1 MSEIV
6 EVVRRSNDAFNR
18 RDVEAVIALSDPD
31 IEIRDIPELPEA
43 QVFRGHE
50 GLRKL
55 LALNWEPWEQV
66 VVGVER
72 LIEVDGETVLLLSR
86 NRWTVRESR
95 IDIVQ
100 PRGSIFTVRGGRIVR
115 AQFYADQ
122 KLALKAAG
130 IELESL

>member
-1 MSEIV
+1 VSEIV

-18 RDVEAVIALSDPD
+18 GDVEGVVALSDPN
-31 IEIRDIPELPEA
+31 IEIEDIPELPEA

-50 GLRKL
+50 GLREL
-55 LALNWEPWEQV
+55 LRLNWEPWEQV

-72 LIEVDGETVLLLSR
+72 LIELDSETVLLLSR

-100 PRGSIFTVRGGRIVR
+100 PRGSIFTVRNGRIVR
-115 AQFYADQ
+115 ARFYADQ
-122 KLALKAAG
+122 QLALEAAG
-130 IELESL
+130 IEI

>member
-6 EVVRRSNDAFNR
+6 DVVRRSNDAFNR
-18 RDVEAVIALSDPD
+18 RDVETVVALSDPD
-31 IEIRDIPELPEA
+31 IEIRDIPELPGS
-43 QVFRGHE
+43 QIFRGHE
-50 GLRKL
+50 GLREL

-72 LIEVDGETVLLLSR
+72 LLEVDSETVLLLSR
-86 NRWTVRESR
+86 NRWTVRESG

-100 PRGSIFTVRGGRIVR
+100 PRGSIFTVRGGLIVR